1 MSDAVTDAVKTL
13 ADAMGAL
20 FVSLGDHE
28 VLKGVVG
35 TDAVMDLEAYQSYP
49 EYVRGVLN
57 MTKSAEEIIDE
68 LHVRKVSSDELAAA
82 EKALE
87 AYLRA

>member
-1 MSDAVTDAVKTL
+1 MSDTANDAVKTL

-20 FVSLGDHE
+20 FASLGDHE

-35 TDAVMDLEAYQSYP
+35 IDAIMDLEAYGQYP
-49 EYVRGVLN
+49 EYVRGIRD
-57 MTKSAEEIIDE
+57 MTRSAEELIDD
-68 LHVRKVSSDELAAA
+68 LRVRKISSDEIAAA